1 MENTSLLRDLGI
13 DWYGVLIFWY
23 FPGFLG
29 AMMLCA
35 LDGNYKKEI
44 NLHHLVISLLLGVFG
59 MIILLVS
66 VVRISARR
74 GDQIVLF
81 KWNKGQ
87 ACNKLDDGRR
97 V

>member
-1 MENTSLLRDLGI
+1 MGNSALLSGLGI
-13 DWYGVLIFWY
+13 DWYDILMLWY
-23 FPGFLG
+23 LPGFLG
-29 AMMLCA
+29 AMMLCV

-44 NLHHLVISLLLGVFG
+44 NLHHLVTSLLLGVFG
-59 MIILLVS
+59 LITLLVS
-66 VVRISARR
+66 VLRISARK

-81 KWNKGQ
+81 KWNKDQ